1 MSIKQLGG
9 VFGRNPTFND
19 VTIEGQLTF
28 DGDIDINSDL
38 KVSGDIETTGNVI
51 IATSGKGITFAD
63 SSKAIFGAG
72 DDLEIYHDGLNS
84 YINDVG
90 TGNILIRGANV
101 LLTTGGGTKYL
112 EGGSNVLT
120 LFHTG
125 NERFRTSSAGVDV
138 TGSATMDGLTVNGDA
153 QIVTGDLT
161 VSAGNVIIGT
171 SGKGI
176 DFSAT
181 AGTGTSELLDDYEEG
196 TWTPA
201 DGSGAGLTFTSPIG
215 RYTKIGNIVWASG
228 FVTYP
233 TTTDGSSLT
242 ISGLPF
248 SVANNNASSIG
259 ALTYKATADAATLK
273 AQPNTDDVKVFN
285 STGSPT
291 TNAQQSAKVLY
302 FGVVYQT

>member
-1 MSIKQLGG
+1 
-9 VFGRNPTFND
+9 
-19 VTIEGQLTF
+19 
-28 DGDIDINSDL
+28 
-38 KVSGDIETTGNVI
+38 
-51 IATSGKGITFAD
+51 
-63 SSKAIFGAG
+63 
-72 DDLEIYHDGLNS
+72 
-84 YINDVG
+84 
-90 TGNILIRGANV
+90 
-101 LLTTGGGTKYL
+101 
-112 EGGSNVLT
+112 
-120 LFHTG
+120 
-125 NERFRTSSAGVDV
+125 
-138 TGSATMDGLTVNGDA
+138 MDGLTVNGDA

-201 DGSGAGLTFTSPIG
+201 
-215 RYTKIGNIVWASG
+215 
-228 FVTYP
+228 
-233 TTTDGSSLT
+233 DGSSLT